1 MADDGINVNVIA
13 PGPIETGAHK
23 RGGMTDQDIAD
34 QAAGLPLKRFGLV
47 EEVAPTAVL
56 LAASPDGDFYTGVTF
71 HVNGGDVML

>member
-1 MADDGINVNVIA
+1 MADYGITVNTLA

-23 RGGMTDQDIAD
+23 RGGMTDEDIAN

-47 EEVAPTAVL
+47 EEVVRTAVL
-56 LAASPDGDFYTGVTF
+56 VADSPDGDFYTGVTF